1 MLGTPGA
8 PGLPVQCTHTHTAPH
23 TDAHTKHA
31 NTQNIQSHKP
41 IHAHNYKSLYVH
53 TNACVRTHGHPSKY
67 AHTCS
72 YTKPHIHVITP
83 TKHTGAH
90 SYTQKC
96 TNVCHL
102 RMHTKRTHSP
112 SLSLSPSLC
121 PRQARSPG
129 VPSGGWAGSTCG
141 RKAPTSVCVS
151 RIGSVCCVCRSAR
164 RALLG
169 YLLHWL
175 SAGRSRAPLPTA
187 APLPAWSPTFLSAP
201 RACSP
206 GLGNLFTAAR
216 EQAGRGAQLG
226 HLLVSVLG
234 LSFSDC
240 DPEGWFLGVPRILHC
255 PEPTSLL
262 HKEPKP

>member
-112 SLSLSPSLC
+112 SLSLPLSVP
-121 PRQARSPG
+121 QAGQEPRSPI
-129 VPSGGWAGSTCG
+129 WRLG
-141 RKAPTSVCVS
+141 REHLRQESAHECLCVADWVCLLCVSVCKAGAS
-151 RIGSVCCVCRSAR
+151 GLHWLAVCRSQS
-164 RALLG
+164 G
-169 YLLHWL
+169 
-175 SAGRSRAPLPTA
+175 
-187 APLPAWSPTFLSAP
+187 SPP
-201 RACSP
+201 HCSP
-206 GLGNLFTAAR
+206 PPSVVPHLPVRTPGMQPRPWEPVYGCQGASR
-216 EQAGRGAQLG
+216 QRGPAGTSACQCPGPQ
-226 HLLVSVLG
+226 
-234 LSFSDC
+234 
-240 DPEGWFLGVPRILHC
+240 FLRL
-255 PEPTSLL
+255 
-262 HKEPKP
+262 

>member
-1 MLGTPGA
+1 MCAHTWA
-8 PGLPVQCTHTHTAPH
+8 PIKICTHMLVHETPHTRNYTHKAHRCTLIHTKMHKCMPPTHAHQTHTLAF
-23 TDAHTKHA
+23 
-31 NTQNIQSHKP
+31 
-41 IHAHNYKSLYVH
+41 
-53 TNACVRTHGHPSKY
+53 
-67 AHTCS
+67 
-72 YTKPHIHVITP
+72 
-83 TKHTGAH
+83 
-90 SYTQKC
+90 
-96 TNVCHL
+96 
-102 RMHTKRTHSP
+102 
-112 SLSLSPSLC
+112 SLSLPLSVP
-121 PRQARSPG
+121 QAGQEPRSPI
-129 VPSGGWAGSTCG
+129 WRLG
-141 RKAPTSVCVS
+141 REHLRQESAHECLCVADWVCLLCVSVCKAGAS
-151 RIGSVCCVCRSAR
+151 G
-164 RALLG
+164 
-169 YLLHWL
+169 LHWL

-216 EQAGRGAQLG
+216 EQAGRGAQPG

>member
-112 SLSLSPSLC
+112 SLSLPLSVP
-121 PRQARSPG
+121 QAGQEPRSPI
-129 VPSGGWAGSTCG
+129 WRLG
-141 RKAPTSVCVS
+141 REHLRQESAHECLCVADWVCLLCVSVCKAGAS
-151 RIGSVCCVCRSAR
+151 G
-164 RALLG
+164 
-169 YLLHWL
+169 LHWL

-216 EQAGRGAQLG
+216 EQAGRGAQPG

>member
-1 MLGTPGA
+1 M
-8 PGLPVQCTHTHTAPH
+8 HTQSMQT
-23 TDAHTKHA
+23 

-72 YTKPHIHVITP
+72 YTKPLIHVITP

-151 RIGSVCCVCRSAR
+151 WIGSVCCVCRSAR

-169 YLLHWL
+169 FTGCLQVAVGLPSPLQPPSQRGPPPSCPHPGHAAQALGTCLRLPGSKQAEGPSRDICL
-175 SAGRSRAPLPTA
+175 SVSWASVSQTVTQRGGFWGCPASCTALSLPVFCTK
-187 APLPAWSPTFLSAP
+187 SPSP
-201 RACSP
+201 R
-206 GLGNLFTAAR
+206 R
-216 EQAGRGAQLG
+216 
-226 HLLVSVLG
+226 
-234 LSFSDC
+234 D
-240 DPEGWFLGVPRILHC
+240 
-255 PEPTSLL
+255 
-262 HKEPKP
+262 